1 MRLRLLSADE
11 IDLSLSM
18 NEAIEVISQA
28 FALFSSGQVILP
40 MRETIEM
47 PLGTSLF
54 MPAYLE
60 TGALAL
66 KMVSV
71 FPKNSQVGLP
81 TVNAL
86 VIALDSRTGQPL
98 ALLDGRRLTALRTG
112 AASGAATQILARKDA
127 HVLALF
133 GAGGQAWDQARAVA
147 SVRSLERSGFTRH
160 LGFLPGFWQSG

>member
-71 FPKNSQVGLP
+71 FPKNSQVGASNGERP
-81 TVNAL
+81 G
-86 VIALDSRTGQPL
+86 DRFGFP
-98 ALLDGRRLTALRTG
+98 DRP
-112 AASGAATQILARKDA
+112 AASPSRWPQADGLAHRC
-127 HVLALF
+127 
-133 GAGGQAWDQARAVA
+133 
-147 SVRSLERSGFTRH
+147 S
-160 LGFLPGFWQSG
+160 